1 MKDHETPALR
11 TGDFEEERQKIIEE
25 YKRGNYLK
33 TIADYAMEEK
43 KKEEKKKEEKGNNE
57 NKQSAS

>member
-1 MKDHETPALR
+1 MKDHEKPALR

-25 YKRGNYLK
+25 YKKGNYLK

-43 KKEEKKKEEKGNNE
+43 KKKETGINE
-57 NKQSAS
+57 NKQPES

>member
-1 MKDHETPALR
+1 MKDHEKPALR

-25 YKRGNYLK
+25 YKKGNYLK

-43 KKEEKKKEEKGNNE
+43 KKKEKGNNE
-57 NKQSAS
+57 DKQTE